1 MWKCNGIKKKKKLTS
16 QRQLHDVW
24 KCSGACID
32 EIQVIT
38 DPDTFYTTTAM
49 VCGGYSTYIVYS

>member
-1 MWKCNGIKKKKKLTS
+1 MELKKKKKLTS